1 MTNSKLSKTPSFP
14 LTSTPIYPP
23 EPPNPTTTAAC
34 NSKRTTLTQALC
46 PHLCTLSSST
56 KAHTHA
62 HAHPLLY
69 TLLILILIST
79 PFRLVQSL
87 PNFSSNKVHPSK
99 VTTIVTPTSLRSRR
113 QFSTIASIPTTA
125 APAEVSVSVSGIQTE
140 TAATSTLASPSSFSL
155 PLCNFTEYPHSGC
168 SPIFKATC
176 DRQSNSCICGTESN
190 DAENPQSSSRTS
202 KFKTSRHRKR
212 FCLNDAKLGNICQSS
227 GQCRATDANSG
238 CFSTSGDFTNWKCS
252 CISGY
257 VEHLGVCLPDP
268 KLASTENAYNRCTAM
283 GLVYISI
290 LDRCVESS
298 QLPYYSHRSAGRAGG
313 GRGGGGGRG
322 RGGVGGRAT
331 GSRSWYT
338 SDRNLMR
345 RGSGASRPNFCLS
358 IVITLIY
365 IVFSSF

>member
-1 MTNSKLSKTPSFP
+1 MTNSKLSKTPSFT

-23 EPPNPTTTAAC
+23 EPPNPLFTTTAPF
-34 NSKRTTLTQALC
+34 NLKTKTLTQNLC
-46 PHLCTLSSST
+46 PHACTLST
-56 KAHTHA
+56 RAPAQTHTF
-62 HAHPLLY
+62 LY
-69 TLLILILIST
+69 TLLILILITTS
-79 PFRLVQSL
+79 FRPVHSL
-87 PNFSSNKVHPSK
+87 PNFTSSQAHSLKVP
-99 VTTIVTPTSLRSRR
+99 TTVPFTSTIRSRR
-113 QFSTIASIPTTA
+113 QLSSIASISTTAIPVTVSASILNSQTTTQTTSTIASP
-125 APAEVSVSVSGIQTE
+125 
-140 TAATSTLASPSSFSL
+140 
-155 PLCNFTEYPHSGC
+155 PLTPFCNFTEYPHSGC
-168 SPIFKATC
+168 SPIFKAFC
-176 DRQSNSCICGTESN
+176 DRQSNSCICGTASNESE
-190 DAENPQSSSRTS
+190 DHQRSSSN

-212 FCLNDAKLGNICQSS
+212 FCLNEAKLGTTCQSS

-238 CFSTSGDFTNWKCS
+238 CFSTSSDFTNWKCS

-257 VEHLGVCLPDP
+257 VEHLGACLPDP
-268 KLASTENAYNRCTAM
+268 KLASDDENPYSRCTAM

-298 QLPYYSHRSAGRAGG
+298 QMPYYAHRSAGRAGG

-358 IVITLIY
+358 LILTLIY
-365 IVFSSF
+365 IIFSSL